1 MTSQGTQEQVSKT
14 PRRNSIIDIYTLAL
28 AGFAFASPWLF
39 GYAGEAARID
49 LWASSAVVAAF
60 SVAAIMAFAEW
71 QEWLTLLLGIWLA
84 VAPWLLGFAHS
95 RAMHTCVGAGSA
107 IAYLAAFQLWLA
119 HYGDSVLPQGEKPQT
134 R

>member
-1 MTSQGTQEQVSKT
+1 MASQSTQGKGSKT
-14 PRRNSIIDIYTLAL
+14 PRRNSIIDTYTLAF
-28 AGFAFASPWLF
+28 AAFAFASPWLF

-60 SVAAIMAFAEW
+60 SVAAIVAFAEW

-84 VAPWLLGFAHS
+84 VGPWLLGFADS
-95 RAMHTCVGAGSA
+95 RAMHMCVGAGS
-107 IAYLAAFQLWLA
+107 IVAYLAAFQLWLA
-119 HYGDSVLPQGEKPQT
+119 HYGDSVLPQGGKPQT